1 MHYIIICC
9 TFLFIYFL
17 TRRGR
22 GGEAARTDAGRVCAS
37 LMTFLPEFDFSL
49 KTQKMSF
56 WATVE
61 PGDEVNRSIRYDGRN
76 VTNDVT
82 RGASIRFMCDR
93 RTARTVAAPL
103 LYGVTAEPPRT
114 AQRGSPTKLVVH
126 CSKKFVY
133 SANWQCAHRLGLFCS
148 ENGWCTV

>member
-1 MHYIIICC
+1 M
-9 TFLFIYFL
+9 
-17 TRRGR
+17 
-22 GGEAARTDAGRVCAS
+22 
-37 LMTFLPEFDFSL
+37 
-49 KTQKMSF
+49 
-56 WATVE
+56 
-61 PGDEVNRSIRYDGRN
+61 NRSIRYEGRN

-82 RGASIRFMCDR
+82 RGTSIRFMCDR

-148 ENGWCTV
+148 ENGWCTVQTDFFTMPNKRCAVRTGLFYSGTSGALSERSCSIAE